1 MWRKIVFF
9 LKLSSDLFLTHF
21 FYILLLVNNNANK
34 LVQIEKI
41 IEEKEDESIMNKN
54 INKAKQKLK
63 KWIVSGITVVVLG
76 TGIGSY
82 FYFTKDDNQ
91 TAKAQTTAQTA
102 TAEVGDVEVNVS
114 GTGSISAVNS
124 ETISATENA
133 TIDEVLVSVG
143 DEVEK
148 GDELVTFDGDVDPI
162 TAPFDGEITSLNV
175 EEDGTVSMGTEVLGI
190 TNYDSL
196 EMVVNVDE
204 LDIAKVKVGQE
215 ATVAV
220 SALDDKEF
228 TGKVTSVA
236 KEANTDSSSSVATY
250 EVTVKITKPKGLLV
264 GMTAEATITTSDKT
278 DVVTVPIEA
287 LQKEDDKYY
296 VLIPSSTTVSDDS
309 SSVSTTKQTVEVGL
323 ENEEVAEITSGL
335 DEGTTI
341 VLPTFESSSDS
352 TQNQQ
357 MPSGGGQMSSG
368 NGGGQ
373 MPSGG
378 QGGGNN

>member
-1 MWRKIVFF
+1 
-9 LKLSSDLFLTHF
+9 
-21 FYILLLVNNNANK
+21 
-34 LVQIEKI
+34 
-41 IEEKEDESIMNKN
+41 MNKN

-124 ETISATENA
+124 EMISATENA
-133 TIDEVLVSVG
+133 TVDEVLVSVG

-204 LDIAKVKVGQE
+204 LDIAKVKVGQA
-215 ATVAV
+215 ATLTV
-220 SALDDKEF
+220 SALEDKEF
-228 TGKVTSVA
+228 KGKVTSVA
-236 KEANTDSSSSVATY
+236 KEASTDSTSSTAKY
-250 EVTVKITKPKGLLV
+250 AVTVKVTKPTGLLI

-296 VLIPSSTTVSDDS
+296 VLIPSSTTASDDS

-357 MPSGGGQMSSG
+357 MPSGGGQMPSG

>member
-1 MWRKIVFF
+1 
-9 LKLSSDLFLTHF
+9 
-21 FYILLLVNNNANK
+21 
-34 LVQIEKI
+34 
-41 IEEKEDESIMNKN
+41 MNKN
-54 INKAKQKLK
+54 ISKAKRKIK

-82 FYFTKDDNQ
+82 FYFTKDDNY
-91 TAKAQTTAQTA
+91 TAKAQTTTQTA
-102 TAEVGDVEVNVS
+102 TSEVGDVEVNVS
-114 GTGSISAVNS
+114 GTGSISAINS
-124 ETISATENA
+124 EAVSATENA
-133 TIDEVLVSVG
+133 TVDEVLVSVG

-148 GDELVTFDGDVDPI
+148 GDELVTFDGDIDPI

-287 LQKEDDKYY
+287 LQKEDGKYY
-296 VLIPSSTTVSDDS
+296 VLIPSSTTASEAS
-309 SSVSTTKQTVEVGL
+309 SNVSTTKQTVEVGL
-323 ENEEVAEITSGL
+323 ENEDVAEITSGL
-335 DEGTTI
+335 EEGTTV

-357 MPSGGGQMSSG
+357 MPAGGGGEMPSG

-378 QGGGNN
+378 QAQGGGSN